1 MTSPAPEPSRLA
13 PFVVAPQPPRLAE
26 TLGPIAAWVCLT
38 TYLLSSFVL
47 HVVVR
52 QPLVPLGVT
61 NVLGAFACIVA
72 LLLMRR
78 GHYVFGTR
86 MLGMTVVADTV
97 LDMFLGASPF
107 DPAMVFAPNVVVGA
121 CLLLGTRDAVVA
133 AVVYLIA
140 IPASV
145 PWRAVADGA
154 FAPRELTGVIMT
166 ELACIGATMLVVVA
180 RHAMMTL
187 VHQSQT
193 LAGRLSEL
201 VERAPDGI
209 ILMEE
214 DGTVRHANGAA
225 ERCLAPH
232 VLRPGVSLPSLLL
245 RHDGAPADAPY
256 LRSAGLQLLRAYVRD
271 VERDLAITGARLEL
285 PGHARFV
292 ELIVRD
298 VSPRGREGRPAVAGA
313 SALAKVNRGALRRI
327 LVVDDDAAVR
337 GLIARQLAR
346 MEWDVTSCAGGLDAL
361 RHLATNPTEFDVLL
375 TDVRMPALDGPELA
389 RRVRALVPS
398 LPIVLMSGETA
409 GLTRDLVLP
418 GRPWLFLEKPFGGDR
433 LQEVLERAMTPPR
446 PVDG

>member
-1 MTSPAPEPSRLA
+1 MA

-26 TLGPIAAWVCLT
+26 SIGPLAAWVCLA

-47 HVVVR
+47 HVVVA
-52 QPLVPLGVT
+52 QPFVPLGIT
-61 NVLGAFACIVA
+61 NVVGAATCIVA

-78 GHYVFGTR
+78 GRYLFGTR
-86 MLGMTVVADTV
+86 MLVIAVVDDTV
-97 LDMFLGASPF
+97 LDMFLGPSPF
-107 DPAMVFAPNVVVGA
+107 DPAMVFAPNVVVAA
-121 CLLLGTRDAVVA
+121 CLLLGTRDAVIA
-133 AVVYLIA
+133 AAVYLIA

-145 PWRAVADGA
+145 PWHAVAVGA
-154 FAPRELTGVIMT
+154 FAPRELSGAIMT
-166 ELACIGATMLVVVA
+166 ELACIGATMLVIVA

-187 VHQSQT
+187 VQQSQT
-193 LAGRLSEL
+193 LAGRLSAL

-214 DGTVRHANGAA
+214 DGTVRHANAAA
-225 ERCLAPH
+225 ERCVAPH

-245 RHDGAPADAPY
+245 RHDGAAADAPY
-256 LRSAGLQLLRAYVRD
+256 LRSACLQLLRAYVRD

-298 VSPRGREGRPAVAGA
+298 VSARGRERRLAMAGA
-313 SALAKVNRGALRRI
+313 SALAKVNRGALRRD

-337 GLIARQLAR
+337 GLITRQLAR
-346 MEWDVTSCAGGLDAL
+346 LEWDVTSCAGGLDAL
-361 RHLATNPTEFDVLL
+361 RQLATHPAGFDVLL

-418 GRPWLFLEKPFGGDR
+418 GRPWLFLEKPFDGDR
-433 LQEVLERAMTPPR
+433 LLEVLERAMTPPR